1 MAIAKNPD
9 RNRTSE
15 QKAEAFIGAT
25 GKGSDES
32 TAHENKKPVMIRLDP
47 QLRARIDKARAK
59 LGGMSV
65 SAFLAQSAVEKLDR
79 MENKI

>member
-1 MAIAKNPD
+1 MAIVKNPVRKD
-9 RNRTSE
+9 E
-15 QKAEAFIGAT
+15 KKAEAFIGAA

-32 TAHENKKPVMIRLDP
+32 AAHENKKPIMIRLDP
-47 QLRARIDKARAK
+47 ALRARIDKARAK

-79 MENKI
+79 MESTI

>member
-9 RNRTSE
+9 RNRKPE
-15 QKAEAFIGAT
+15 RKAEAFIGAA
-25 GKGSDES
+25 GKGTDELS
-32 TAHENKKPVMIRLDP
+32 AHENKKPIMIRLDP

-65 SAFLAQSAVEKLDR
+65 SAFLAQGAVEKLDR
-79 MENKI
+79 MEQ